1 MLTSDE
7 EMLLISSDEPLP
19 QAARIGRI
27 RRRVGD
33 RRSRLVLGC
42 RKYTSGSTPPT
53 HWLRPVASAAPATP
67 HLNTAMNRASSTM
80 LVTPAATVTF
90 RPSLGFSAA
99 MKKLWNT
106 FCSIK
111 ANVKPVTM
119 RPYSTQ
125 SAIMASVAPRKRA
138 TGPMNA
144 MPMPDSTTPSA
155 NVNST
160 IMENV
165 GVLRIALAQN
175 FGYQRRAAGA
185 DHEAHAAQDHDKRH
199 HQIHRSEGRFAHEV
213 GYEQPVHHA
222 VDGRE
227 HHHHHGRQREAQQ
240 LAIGKVV
247 G

>member
-19 QAARIGRI
+19 QAARIGRT

-165 GVLRIALAQN
+165 RLAFSGSPSPRILDTSAVPPVPIMKPMPPRIMTNGITRFTEAKAVLPTKLDTN
-175 FGYQRRAAGA
+175 
-185 DHEAHAAQDHDKRH
+185 
-199 HQIHRSEGRFAHEV
+199 S
-213 GYEQPVHHA
+213 PSTTP
-222 VDGRE
+222 
-227 HHHHHGRQREAQQ
+227 
-240 LAIGKVV
+240 
-247 G
+247 